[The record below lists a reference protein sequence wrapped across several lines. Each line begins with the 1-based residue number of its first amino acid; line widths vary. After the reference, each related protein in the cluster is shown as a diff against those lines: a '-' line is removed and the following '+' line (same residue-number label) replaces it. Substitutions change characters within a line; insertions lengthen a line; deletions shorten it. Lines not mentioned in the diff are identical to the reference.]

1 MVYVNKNVKV
11 IFVSGLLS
19 AFIIGIFEL
28 LFPFYL
34 EYIGISLVDMG
45 LIFSVSTLV
54 ISFLSIFL
62 GEYADVYGK
71 KKIYLASCT
80 MGVASKAVFP
90 FSLNELQILG
100 TKFLNDLHD
109 NLRITVHNIMLYE
122 NVRDSYAKLL
132 SWFTTIEFV
141 LQASGTIFFAFFLT
155 YLGYSGLFFILAT
168 VEATKLLVLL
178 FYRENN
184 RKEGKKVSL
193 KKAYSF
199 KIERNLLILSLTSA
213 VASLGF
219 GIAHGF
225 LLPLYFMGKY
235 NLDVAQISFITVLH
249 RLSFMTTPLADRF
262 IKKLG
267 LRSTYIFSTSAYALS
282 FLAIGFWT
290 FPIPVFVALFLIH
303 DLLGG
308 GIGMTAMSVM
318 TQNLTDDETRTR
330 QINTFNAIQTPMT
343 ILAPSISG
351 MLAAISW
358 DYTFIA
364 GGLFYCISLAIF
376 SIFIKGKS
384 LIPKSTIQQIV

>member
-1 MVYVNKNVKV
+1 
-11 IFVSGLLS
+11 
-19 AFIIGIFEL
+19 
-28 LFPFYL
+28 
-34 EYIGISLVDMG
+34 MG

-54 ISFLSIFL
+54 ISFLRIFL

-71 KKIYLASCT
+71 KKVYLASSI

-100 TKFLNDLHD
+100 TKFLNDLQD
-109 NLRITVHNIMLYE
+109 NLRLTVHNIMLYE

-132 SWFTTIEFV
+132 SWFTTFEFV

-155 YLGYSGLFFILAT
+155 YLGYSGLFLVLAA
-168 VEATKLLVLL
+168 VEAAKFLVLL
-178 FYRENN
+178 LYRENN
-184 RKEGKKVSL
+184 RKEGKKMSL
-193 KKAYSF
+193 RKAYSF
-199 KIERNLLILSLTSA
+199 KIERSLLILSLTSA

-225 LLPLYFMGKY
+225 LLPLYFKGKY
-235 NLDVAQISFITVLH
+235 NLDVAQISIITVLH
-249 RLSFMTTPLADRF
+249 RLSFMTTPLAERF
-262 IKKLG
+262 IRKLG

-290 FPIPVFVALFLIH
+290 FPIPVFVALFLVH

-318 TQNLTDDETRTR
+318 TQNLTDDETRAR

-351 MLAAISW
+351 MLAAMSW

-364 GGLFYCISLAIF
+364 GGLFYCVSLAMF
-376 SIFIKGKS
+376 SVLLKS
-384 LIPKSTIQQIV
+384 ESLVQKSTIKQEV